1 MMVMPGNG
9 APRRVPRYPVLRVT
23 RQYDGLFWTDASR
36 WVVMLCVLA
45 GCGVDSKRHDVPA
58 FVVIDSA
65 GILISVTRGREA
77 REPNGAT
84 APTESD
90 FK

>member
-1 MMVMPGNG
+1 
-9 APRRVPRYPVLRVT
+9 
-23 RQYDGLFWTDASR
+23 
-36 WVVMLCVLA
+36 MLCVLA